1 MTFYETTPGS
11 HTPDSALS
19 DALLWLERTPDGM
32 ADVILCTLPGRLR
45 GHQEAQLFADVY
57 RVLNPDTGSAFVW
70 GSNAGLAGAGFE
82 TQVVTGDLT
91 HAWTAWER
99 PSLDPDVRLPD
110 FGSMSRE
117 MPPSVTEYCLRAA
130 AGPGR
135 LCLDIF
141 PRAPHVA
148 QSIGREMGARV
159 LSVAPVADLYVSDHT
174 SLPAWVFNR
183 AFADEF
189 FKTLKKQGNCLIYPS
204 QPHSSGYARLRIA
217 GVQWYAHHVSWM
229 LSHRRGIPPGLP
241 ILHASCPDRRCA
253 TPRHLRLGTDVIN
266 LDERWVGRRRVE
278 A

>member
-1 MTFYETTPGS
+1 MNHYFETKGTE
-11 HTPDSALS
+11 HTPDSALR
-19 DALLWLERTPDGM
+19 DAFLWLSRTPSGM
-32 ADVILCTLPGRLR
+32 VDVVLLTLPGRLR
-45 GHQEAQLFADVY
+45 RAQEQQLFAEIR
-57 RVLNPDTGSAFVW
+57 RVLSGDTGSLFLW

-82 TQVVTGDLT
+82 AQTITADLT
-91 HAWTAWER
+91 HAWSSWDR
-99 PSLDPDVRLPD
+99 PALDPDVPLPA

-130 AGPGR
+130 AGPGC

-189 FKTLKKQGNCLIYPS
+189 FNTLKKQGNCLIYPS

-229 LSHRRGIPPGLP
+229 LSHRRGIPHGLP

-253 TPRHLRLGTDVIN
+253 TPGHLRLGTDVIN
-266 LDERWVGRRRVE
+266 LDERWLGRRRE